1 MNKIKDI
8 IYDKSDILIAI
19 LILALAAIII
29 LWRLGIILEYPKQ
42 IVGTDDTTN
51 VLTDPENDSESGDA
65 TETDSGDS
73 GDATETGDGEDSGD
87 ATETGDGEDT
97 GDATE
102 TGDGEDSGDSG
113 DATETGDGED
123 SGDATETGDGEDSSE
138 SSVTTKA
145 QWDGNKL
152 AKDLEVTIT
161 GTTASAAVQCMVDAG
176 IYADYADYQKVC
188 QENGWDHEKMRA
200 GVFTFKKGTSKKD
213 ITREVNW
220 S

>member
-102 TGDGEDSGDSG
+102 TGDGEDSGD
-113 DATETGDGED
+113 
-123 SGDATETGDGEDSSE
+123 ATETGDGEDSSE

-145 QWDGNKL
+145 EWDGNKL

>member
-42 IVGTDDTTN
+42 IVGTDDTTH

-102 TGDGEDSGDSG
+102 TGDGEDSGD
-113 DATETGDGED
+113 
-123 SGDATETGDGEDSSE
+123 ATETGDGEDSSE

-145 QWDGNKL
+145 EWDGNKL

>member
-73 GDATETGDGEDSGD
+73 GDATETGDSEDSGD
-87 ATETGDGEDT
+87 ATDT

-138 SSVTTKA
+138 SSVTTTA
-145 QWDGNKL
+145 QWDGDKL

>member
-42 IVGTDDTTN
+42 IVGTDDPTN
-51 VLTDPENDSESGDA
+51 VLTEPTEEGESGDA
-65 TETDSGDS
+65 TDTGDS
-73 GDATETGDGEDSGD
+73 GDTA
-87 ATETGDGEDT
+87 ETGDGEDT
-97 GDATE
+97 GDSGDAAETGDGEDAGDSGDTAETGDGEDTGDSGDATDS
-102 TGDGEDSGDSG
+102 GDGEDSGDSG
-113 DATETGDGED
+113 E
-123 SGDATETGDGEDSSE
+123 SE
-138 SSVTTKA
+138 PAVTTQA
-145 QWDGNKL
+145 QWDGDKL
-152 AKDLEVTIT
+152 AKDLEVTLT

-176 IYADYADYQKVC
+176 IYADYAEYQKVC